1 MRLHT
6 RKNCILVGVGLGL
19 VGMAMGGCQGTPAYQ
34 GSQRDILATYRVRRL
49 TADLPGTVRVPA
61 VVAVGRAV
69 LMSRGYTVTTAN
81 ATEDAGQVEA
91 EPADA
96 GILESISID
105 IRQRGAGVRVQ
116 IIAEPIGSQTKSRAI
131 LDAMLSELGL

>member
-1 MRLHT
+1 M
-6 RKNCILVGVGLGL
+6 RKNCVPLALGL
-19 VGMAMGGCQGTPAYQ
+19 CLIGMSLGGCKGTQAYQ

-61 VVAVGRAV
+61 VVAVGKAV

-81 ATEDAGQVEA
+81 ATEDTGQLEA
-91 EPADA
+91 EPVDA
-96 GILESISID
+96 RILESISID